1 MRIGVLCL
9 QGDFREHVSM
19 LGRLGVEAV
28 EVRLPSDLEGT
39 RGLILPGGESTALR
53 GLLSFSGLD
62 RAIAERAARAEYG
75 LYGTCAG
82 MILMA
87 RSLRDGR
94 GVEPLGLMDIT
105 VARNAYGRQLDSFE
119 ADVAIAG
126 VGAFR
131 AVFIRAPQ
139 LVACAAGVEVLG
151 RHQSIPVIARQGN
164 LLASSFHP
172 ELSNDTRIHE
182 YFISEVCA
190 QQRLRSRA

>member
-19 LGRLGVEAV
+19 LRRLGVEAID
-28 EVRLPSDLEGT
+28 VRLPSDLEHT

-53 GLLSFSGLD
+53 RLLSFSGLD
-62 RAIAERAARAEYG
+62 HAIAQHAARAEYG

-87 RSLRDGR
+87 KSLRQGQ

-119 ADVAIAG
+119 ADVAITE
-126 VGAFR
+126 VGTFH

-139 LVACAAGVEVLG
+139 LIACEVGVEVLG
-151 RHQSIPVIARQGN
+151 RHEGVPVIARQGN
-164 LLASSFHP
+164 LLVSSFHP
-172 ELSNDTRIHE
+172 ELSNDARIHE
-182 YFISEVCA
+182 YFVSEVCA
-190 QQRLRSRA
+190 PQRTRSRA

>member
-19 LGRLGVEAV
+19 LERLGVAV
-28 EVRLPSDLEGT
+28 ADVRLPADLEHT
-39 RGLILPGGESTALR
+39 HGLILPGGESTALR
-53 GLLSFSGLD
+53 RLLSYSGLD
-62 RAIAERAARAEYG
+62 RAIAERAAREEYG

-87 RSLRDGR
+87 KSLRDGR

-119 ADVAIAG
+119 ADVSITE
-126 VGAFR
+126 VGTFH

-139 LVACAAGVEVLG
+139 LVTCAAGVQVLG
-151 RHQSIPVIARQGN
+151 RHQGIPVIARQGN
-164 LLASSFHP
+164 LLVSSFHP
-172 ELSNDTRIHE
+172 ELSNDARIHE

-190 QQRLRSRA
+190 QQLRSTA